1 MPRTIVPFGP
11 QHPVLPEPIQ
21 LQLVLEEEIVRE
33 AVPVFGFVHRG
44 LERLVESRDFE
55 QMLYVCERVCGI
67 CSTIHGLC
75 YCQCLEGLLDV
86 EVPRRAR
93 FLRVVWSELH
103 RMHSHFLWLGL
114 AADALGFESLFMQA
128 MRLRETV
135 MDIMEKT
142 TGNRVI
148 ISVNVIGGVRR
159 DLVFGERRWILDQ
172 LDTLESEYI
181 PMARIFSSE
190 ATIRNRT
197 EGVGILTREQA
208 LELGAVGPVA
218 RGSGIAEDLRLT
230 RYAAFNELSIEPVV
244 EKAGDALARMKVRVR
259 EIPQS
264 MNLIREALSKMPDG
278 EVRTKV
284 VGRPEGEIVGRVEQ
298 PRGELMYY
306 ILAEGGKN
314 LTRLRIKTPT
324 FSNIPALLAMLPGLD
339 LAQVPVAVLSIDPCM
354 SCTER

>member
-1 MPRTIVPFGP
+1 MPQTIVPFGP

-21 LQLVLEEEIVRE
+21 LQLVLEDEIVRE
-33 AVPVFGFVHRG
+33 VVPVFGFVHRG
-44 LERLVESRDFE
+44 LERLVDSRDFE

-75 YCQCLEGLLDV
+75 YCQCLEGLLNV
-86 EVPRRAR
+86 EVPRRAK

-114 AADALGFESLFMQA
+114 AADAVGFESLFMQA

-135 MDIMEKT
+135 MDIMEAT

-148 ISVNVIGGVRR
+148 ISVNVLGGVRR
-159 DLVFGERRWILDQ
+159 DLDSGERRWILDQ

-181 PMARIFSSE
+181 PMARIFSQE
-190 ATIRNRT
+190 ATIRCRT
-197 EGVGILTREQA
+197 EGIGVLTREQA

-218 RGSGIAEDLRLT
+218 RGSGIAEDMRLT

-244 EKAGDALARMKVRVR
+244 EKDGDSLARMKVRVR
-259 EIPQS
+259 EILQS

-284 VGRPEGEIVGRVEQ
+284 TGRPEGEIVGRVEQ
-298 PRGELMYY
+298 PRGELLYY
-306 ILAEGGKN
+306 ILAQGGKN

-324 FSNIPALLAMLPGLD
+324 FSNIPPLLAMLPGLD
-339 LAQVPVAVLSIDPCM
+339 LAQVPVVVLSIDPCM